1 MNKRGHR
8 VQTQPLIPDVQN
20 LIQKYRQFNL
30 IPNRISV
37 PIANASHHVY
47 SYSPPVPPVPPVP
60 SAPSAPWR
68 RAEPKL
74 PNIVELRP
82 HRSRRSAFDANN
94 IASLIGVLA
103 MLFIMGVVFT
113 LFVNQ
118 WWEDIKPKKVP
129 NALPIVAPD
138 EPIDVPK
145 GAGKSLPPKRVQ
157 AEVAA
162 PFNKEAFQHVKRAVE
177 NCRKENFKEAD
188 FDAQKA
194 LKINPRFEEANAVRI
209 LIGYA
214 KQYSQLATSAENALN
229 ENCEVDLGS
238 KYGKA
243 LFIEKDDQSVTFRTK
258 GQNKRFSRKELQGIP
273 GVRFRI
279 TQQFLANA
287 NNPANDLILGAFQFL
302 RHVDAN
308 GNDLPAGIV
317 STPSHW
323 KKAFESQEEEFRE
336 HAELLIK
343 LSMMKLLD

>member
-47 SYSPPVPPVPPVP
+47 SYSPPVPPVPP
-60 SAPSAPWR
+60 APWR

-162 PFNKEAFQHVKRAVE
+162 PLNVNKEAFQHLKRAVE
-177 NCRKENFKEAD
+177 NCRKENFVEAD
-188 FDAQKA
+188 SDAQKA
-194 LKINPRFEEANAVRI
+194 LKINPRFEEAKTVRI

-214 KQYSQLATSAENALN
+214 KQYPQLAESAENALN
-229 ENCEVDLGS
+229 GNCEVDLGS

-273 GVRFRI
+273 GVHFRI

-302 RHVDAN
+302 RHVDEN
-308 GNDLPAGIV
+308 GNDLPAGID

-323 KKAFESQEEEFRE
+323 KKATKSQEEEFRE

>member
-47 SYSPPVPPVPPVP
+47 SHSPPVPPV
-60 SAPSAPWR
+60 PSAPWR

-138 EPIDVPK
+138 EPIDVSK

-162 PFNKEAFQHVKRAVE
+162 PLNVNKEASQHVKQAVE
-177 NCRKENFKEAD
+177 NCRKGNFKEAD

-243 LFIEKDDQSVTFRTK
+243 WFIEKDDQSVTFRTK

-302 RHVDAN
+302 RHVDEN

-323 KKAFESQEEEFRE
+323 EKATESQEEESRE
-336 HAELLIK
+336 HAKLLIK
-343 LSMMKLLD
+343 LPMMKLLD

>member
-47 SYSPPVPPVPPVP
+47 SYSPPVPPVP

-162 PFNKEAFQHVKRAVE
+162 PLNKEAFQHLKRAVE

-214 KQYSQLATSAENALN
+214 KQYPKLATDAENALN

-243 LFIEKDDQSVTFRTK
+243 WFIEKDDESVTFRTK
-258 GQNKRFSRKELQGIP
+258 GQNKRFPRKELQGIP

-287 NNPANDLILGAFQFL
+287 DNNANDLILGAFQFL

-308 GNDLPAGIV
+308 GNDLPAGID

-323 KKAFESQEEEFRE
+323 KKATESQVKEFRE
-336 HAELLIK
+336 HAKLLIK
-343 LSMMKLLD
+343 LSTMKLLD

>member
-47 SYSPPVPPVPPVP
+47 SHSPPVPPAP

-74 PNIVELRP
+74 PNIVELKP

-214 KQYSQLATSAENALN
+214 KQYPQLAESAENALN
-229 ENCEVDLGS
+229 GNCEVDLGS
-238 KYGKA
+238 KYGRA
-243 LFIEKDDQSVTFRTK
+243 WFIEKDDESVTFRTK

-287 NNPANDLILGAFQFL
+287 DNPANDLILGAFQFL

>member
-1 MNKRGHR
+1 
-8 VQTQPLIPDVQN
+8 
-20 LIQKYRQFNL
+20 
-30 IPNRISV
+30 
-37 PIANASHHVY
+37 
-47 SYSPPVPPVPPVP
+47 
-60 SAPSAPWR
+60 
-68 RAEPKL
+68 
-74 PNIVELRP
+74 
-82 HRSRRSAFDANN
+82 
-94 IASLIGVLA
+94 
-103 MLFIMGVVFT
+103 MGVVFT

-214 KQYSQLATSAENALN
+214 KQYPQLAESAENALN
-229 ENCEVDLGS
+229 GNCEVDLGS
-238 KYGKA
+238 KYGRA
-243 LFIEKDDQSVTFRTK
+243 WFIEKDDESVTFRTK

-323 KKAFESQEEEFRE
+323 KKATESQVEESRE
-336 HAELLIK
+336 HAKLLIK

>member
-47 SYSPPVPPVPPVP
+47 SYSPPVPPV
-60 SAPSAPWR
+60 PSAPWR

-162 PFNKEAFQHVKRAVE
+162 PLNVNKEAFQHVKQAVE
-177 NCRKENFKEAD
+177 NCRKGNFKEAD
-188 FDAQKA
+188 SDAQKA
-194 LKINPRFEEANAVRI
+194 LKINPRFEEAKTVRI

-214 KQYSQLATSAENALN
+214 KQYPKLATDAENALN
-229 ENCEVDLGS
+229 GNCEVDLGS

-279 TQQFLANA
+279 TQQFLGNA
-287 NNPANDLILGAFQFL
+287 DNNANDLILGAFQFL

-308 GNDLPAGIV
+308 GNDLPAGID

-323 KKAFESQEEEFRE
+323 KKATESQVKESRE
-336 HAELLIK
+336 HAKLLIK
-343 LSMMKLLD
+343 LSTMKLLD

>member
-60 SAPSAPWR
+60 SAPWR

-118 WWEDIKPKKVP
+118 WWEEIKPKKVP

-214 KQYSQLATSAENALN
+214 KQYPQLAESAENALN
-229 ENCEVDLGS
+229 GNCEVDLGS

-323 KKAFESQEEEFRE
+323 KKAIESQEEEFRE

>member
-47 SYSPPVPPVPPVP
+47 SYSPPVPPV
-60 SAPSAPWR
+60 PSAPWR

-162 PFNKEAFQHVKRAVE
+162 PFNKEAFQHLKRAVE
-177 NCRKENFKEAD
+177 NCRKENFVEAD
-188 FDAQKA
+188 SDAQKA

-214 KQYSQLATSAENALN
+214 KQYPKLATDAENALN
-229 ENCEVDLGS
+229 GNCEVDLGR

-279 TQQFLANA
+279 IQQFLANA

-302 RHVDAN
+302 CHVDEN

-323 KKAFESQEEEFRE
+323 KKAFESQEEESRE

>member
-47 SYSPPVPPVPPVP
+47 SYSPPVPPVPP
-60 SAPSAPWR
+60 APWR

-162 PFNKEAFQHVKRAVE
+162 PFNKEAFQHLKRAVE
-177 NCRKENFKEAD
+177 NFRKGNFKEAD

-194 LKINPRFEEANAVRI
+194 LKINPRFEEAKTVRI

-214 KQYSQLATSAENALN
+214 KQYPQLAESAENALN
-229 ENCEVDLGS
+229 GNCEVDLGS
-238 KYGKA
+238 KYGRA
-243 LFIEKDDQSVTFRTK
+243 WFIEKDDESVTFRTK

-279 TQQFLANA
+279 TQQFLGNA
-287 NNPANDLILGAFQFL
+287 DNNANDLILGAFQFL

-308 GNDLPAGIV
+308 GNDLPAGID

-323 KKAFESQEEEFRE
+323 KKAIESQEEEFRE
-336 HAELLIK
+336 HAKLLIK

>member
-47 SYSPPVPPVPPVP
+47 SHSPPVPPV
-60 SAPSAPWR
+60 PSAPWR

-145 GAGKSLPPKRVQ
+145 GAGKSLPPKRVR

-162 PFNKEAFQHVKRAVE
+162 PLNEKAFQHLKQAVE
-177 NCRKENFKEAD
+177 NFRKGNFKEAD

-194 LKINPRFEEANAVRI
+194 LKINPRFEEAKTVRI

-214 KQYSQLATSAENALN
+214 KQYPQLAESAENALN
-229 ENCEVDLGS
+229 GNCEVDLGS
-238 KYGKA
+238 KYGRA
-243 LFIEKDDQSVTFRTK
+243 WFIEKDDESVTFRTK

-279 TQQFLANA
+279 TQQFLGNA
-287 NNPANDLILGAFQFL
+287 DNNANDLILGAFQFL

-308 GNDLPAGIV
+308 GNDLPAGID

-323 KKAFESQEEEFRE
+323 KKATESQVKESRE
-336 HAELLIK
+336 HAKLLIK
-343 LSMMKLLD
+343 PSIMKLLD

>member
-47 SYSPPVPPVPPVP
+47 SYSPPVPPV
-60 SAPSAPWR
+60 PSAPWR

-162 PFNKEAFQHVKRAVE
+162 PFNKEAFQHVKQAVE
-177 NCRKENFKEAD
+177 NCRKGNFKEAD

-243 LFIEKDDQSVTFRTK
+243 WFIEKDDQSVTFRTN
-258 GQNKRFSRKELQGIP
+258 GQNKRFSRKELQCIP

-287 NNPANDLILGAFQFL
+287 ADNYANDLILGAFQFL
-302 RHVDAN
+302 RHVDEN
-308 GNDLPAGIV
+308 GSDLPAGID

-323 KKAFESQEEEFRE
+323 KKATESQVEESRE
-336 HAELLIK
+336 HAKLLIK

>member
-47 SYSPPVPPVPPVP
+47 SHSPPVPPVPP
-60 SAPSAPWR
+60 APSAPWR

-162 PFNKEAFQHVKRAVE
+162 PLNVNKEAFQHVKQAVE
-177 NCRKENFKEAD
+177 NCRKGNFKEAD

-194 LKINPRFEEANAVRI
+194 LKINPRFEEAKTVRI

-214 KQYSQLATSAENALN
+214 KQYPQLAESAENALN
-229 ENCEVDLGS
+229 GNCEVDLGS

-323 KKAFESQEEEFRE
+323 KKATESQEEEFRE
-336 HAELLIK
+336 HAKLLIK

>member
-8 VQTQPLIPDVQN
+8 VQTKPLIPDVQN

-47 SYSPPVPPVPPVP
+47 SHSPPVPPVPPV
-60 SAPSAPWR
+60 PSAPWR

-214 KQYSQLATSAENALN
+214 KQYPQLAESAENALN
-229 ENCEVDLGS
+229 GNCEVDLGS
-238 KYGKA
+238 KYGRA
-243 LFIEKDDQSVTFRTK
+243 WFIEKDDESVTFRTK

-323 KKAFESQEEEFRE
+323 KKAIESQEEEFRE

>member
-47 SYSPPVPPVPPVP
+47 SYSPPVPPV
-60 SAPSAPWR
+60 PSAPWR

-118 WWEDIKPKKVP
+118 WWEEIKPKKVP

-214 KQYSQLATSAENALN
+214 KQYPQLAESAENALN
-229 ENCEVDLGS
+229 GNCEVDLGS

>member
-47 SYSPPVPPVPPVP
+47 SHSPPVPPV
-60 SAPSAPWR
+60 PSAPWR

-138 EPIDVPK
+138 EPIDVSK

-162 PFNKEAFQHVKRAVE
+162 PLNVNKEASQHVKQAVE
-177 NCRKENFKEAD
+177 NCRKGNFKEAD

-243 LFIEKDDQSVTFRTK
+243 WFIEKDDQSVTFRTN
-258 GQNKRFSRKELQGIP
+258 GQNKRFSRKELQCIP

-302 RHVDAN
+302 RHVDEN

-323 KKAFESQEEEFRE
+323 EKATESQEEESRE
-336 HAELLIK
+336 HAKLLIK
-343 LSMMKLLD
+343 LPMMKLLD

>member
-8 VQTQPLIPDVQN
+8 VQTQPLNPDVQN

-47 SYSPPVPPVPPVP
+47 SYSPPVPPVPPV
-60 SAPSAPWR
+60 PSAPWR

-162 PFNKEAFQHVKRAVE
+162 PLNVNKEAFQHLKRAVE
-177 NCRKENFKEAD
+177 NCRKENFVEAD
-188 FDAQKA
+188 SDAQKA
-194 LKINPRFEEANAVRI
+194 LKINPRFEEAKTVRI

-214 KQYSQLATSAENALN
+214 KQYPKLATDAENALN
-229 ENCEVDLGS
+229 GNCEVDLGS

-287 NNPANDLILGAFQFL
+287 DNNANDLILGAFQFL
-302 RHVDAN
+302 CHVDEN
-308 GNDLPAGIV
+308 GNDLPAGID

-323 KKAFESQEEEFRE
+323 KKATESQVEESRE
-336 HAELLIK
+336 HANLLIK
-343 LSMMKLLD
+343 LSTMKLLD

>member
-1 MNKRGHR
+1 
-8 VQTQPLIPDVQN
+8 
-20 LIQKYRQFNL
+20 
-30 IPNRISV
+30 
-37 PIANASHHVY
+37 
-47 SYSPPVPPVPPVP
+47 
-60 SAPSAPWR
+60 
-68 RAEPKL
+68 
-74 PNIVELRP
+74 
-82 HRSRRSAFDANN
+82 
-94 IASLIGVLA
+94 
-103 MLFIMGVVFT
+103 MGVVFT

-118 WWEDIKPKKVP
+118 WWEEIKPKKAP

-145 GAGKSLPPKRVQ
+145 GAGKSRPPKRVQ

-162 PFNKEAFQHVKRAVE
+162 PLNVNKEAFQHVKQAVE
-177 NCRKENFKEAD
+177 NCRKGNFKEAD

-194 LKINPRFEEANAVRI
+194 LKINPRFEEAKTVRI

-214 KQYSQLATSAENALN
+214 KQYPQLAESAENALN

-238 KYGKA
+238 KYGRA
-243 LFIEKDDQSVTFRTK
+243 WFIEKDDESVTFRTK

-323 KKAFESQEEEFRE
+323 KKATKSQEEEFRE

>member
-47 SYSPPVPPVPPVP
+47 SYSPPVPPI
-60 SAPSAPWR
+60 PSAPWR

-214 KQYSQLATSAENALN
+214 KQYPKLATDAENALN

-302 RHVDAN
+302 RHVDEN

-323 KKAFESQEEEFRE
+323 KKASESQEEEFRE
-336 HAELLIK
+336 HAKLLIK

>member
-47 SYSPPVPPVPPVP
+47 SHSPPVPPV
-60 SAPSAPWR
+60 PSAPWR

-194 LKINPRFEEANAVRI
+194 LKINPRFEEAKAVRI

-214 KQYSQLATSAENALN
+214 KQYPQLAESAENALN
-229 ENCEVDLGS
+229 GNCEVDLGS
-238 KYGKA
+238 KYGRA
-243 LFIEKDDQSVTFRTK
+243 WFIEKDDESVTFRTK

-323 KKAFESQEEEFRE
+323 KKATESQEEEFRE
-336 HAELLIK
+336 HAKLLIK

>member
-47 SYSPPVPPVPPVP
+47 SYSPPVPPV
-60 SAPSAPWR
+60 PSAPWR

-214 KQYSQLATSAENALN
+214 KQYPQLAESAENALN
-229 ENCEVDLGS
+229 GNCEVDLGS
-238 KYGKA
+238 KYGRA
-243 LFIEKDDQSVTFRTK
+243 WFIEKDDESVTFRTK

-302 RHVDAN
+302 CHVDAN

-323 KKAFESQEEEFRE
+323 KKARESQEEEFRE

>member
-60 SAPSAPWR
+60 SAPWR

-118 WWEDIKPKKVP
+118 FLIFFLSLSHPLSVNHFLFKIFFSFPSYYFVFTLFCIIFGYVP
-129 NALPIVAPD
+129 N
-138 EPIDVPK
+138 
-145 GAGKSLPPKRVQ
+145 
-157 AEVAA
+157 
-162 PFNKEAFQHVKRAVE
+162 
-177 NCRKENFKEAD
+177 
-188 FDAQKA
+188 
-194 LKINPRFEEANAVRI
+194 
-209 LIGYA
+209 
-214 KQYSQLATSAENALN
+214 T
-229 ENCEVDLGS
+229 
-238 KYGKA
+238 
-243 LFIEKDDQSVTFRTK
+243 
-258 GQNKRFSRKELQGIP
+258 
-273 GVRFRI
+273 
-279 TQQFLANA
+279 TQ
-287 NNPANDLILGAFQFL
+287 P
-302 RHVDAN
+302 
-308 GNDLPAGIV
+308 
-317 STPSHW
+317 
-323 KKAFESQEEEFRE
+323 
-336 HAELLIK
+336 
-343 LSMMKLLD
+343 

>member
-47 SYSPPVPPVPPVP
+47 SYSPPVPPV
-60 SAPSAPWR
+60 PSAPWR

-177 NCRKENFKEAD
+177 NCRKENFVEAD
-188 FDAQKA
+188 SDAQKA
-194 LKINPRFEEANAVRI
+194 LKINPRFEEAKTVRI

-214 KQYSQLATSAENALN
+214 KQYPQLAESAENALN
-229 ENCEVDLGS
+229 GNCEVDLGS

-323 KKAFESQEEEFRE
+323 KKASESQEEEFRE
-336 HAELLIK
+336 HAKLLIK

>member
-47 SYSPPVPPVPPVP
+47 SYSPPVPPV
-60 SAPSAPWR
+60 PSAPWR

-162 PFNKEAFQHVKRAVE
+162 PLNVNKEAFQHVKQAVE
-177 NCRKENFKEAD
+177 NCRKGNFKEAD

-194 LKINPRFEEANAVRI
+194 LKINPRFEEAKTVRI

-214 KQYSQLATSAENALN
+214 KQYPKLATGAENALN
-229 ENCEVDLGS
+229 ENCEVDLGR
-238 KYGKA
+238 KYGRA
-243 LFIEKDDQSVTFRTK
+243 WFIEKDDESVTFRTK

-323 KKAFESQEEEFRE
+323 KKATESQEEEFRE
-336 HAELLIK
+336 HAKLLIK

>member
-47 SYSPPVPPVPPVP
+47 SHSPPVPPV
-60 SAPSAPWR
+60 PSAPWR

-138 EPIDVPK
+138 EPIDVSK

-162 PFNKEAFQHVKRAVE
+162 PLNVNKEASQHVKQAVE
-177 NCRKENFKEAD
+177 NCRKGNFKEAD

-243 LFIEKDDQSVTFRTK
+243 WFIEKDDQSVTFRTN
-258 GQNKRFSRKELQGIP
+258 GQNKRFSRKELQCIP

-323 KKAFESQEEEFRE
+323 KKARESQEEEFRE

>member
-47 SYSPPVPPVPPVP
+47 SHSPPVPPV
-60 SAPSAPWR
+60 PSAPWR

-162 PFNKEAFQHVKRAVE
+162 PLNVNKEASQHVKQAVE
-177 NCRKENFKEAD
+177 NCRKGNFKEAD

-243 LFIEKDDQSVTFRTK
+243 WFIEKDDQSVTFRTN
-258 GQNKRFSRKELQGIP
+258 GQNKRFSRKELQCIP

-302 RHVDAN
+302 RHVDEN

-323 KKAFESQEEEFRE
+323 EKATESQEEESRE
-336 HAELLIK
+336 HAKLLIK
-343 LSMMKLLD
+343 LPMMKLLD

>member
-47 SYSPPVPPVPPVP
+47 SYSPPVPPV
-60 SAPSAPWR
+60 PSAPWR

-214 KQYSQLATSAENALN
+214 KQYPQLAESAENALN
-229 ENCEVDLGS
+229 GNCEVDLGS

-323 KKAFESQEEEFRE
+323 KKAIESQEEEFRE